1 MNEKT
6 LPCQKCWSDSV
17 EVVDFLRTVGQ
28 RLFSTWQC
36 MLQVPQRCPTW
47 PAPRR
52 LCFCFLQQHYR
63 PIHYSTAKNVAA
75 REKHPKCRV
84 AKDWSLNT
92 SFWIFDNAF
101 KCECRVEHH
110 WLLAF
115 DHLLVNCV
123 IEVSNLKCR
132 QVFVS
137 STITISQPVLARLQ
151 KKLCKFL
158 FVRTSSNFH
167 QFW

>member
-1 MNEKT
+1 M
-6 LPCQKCWSDSV
+6 S
-17 EVVDFLRTVGQ
+17 
-28 RLFSTWQC
+28 
-36 MLQVPQRCPTW
+36 
-47 PAPRR
+47 
-52 LCFCFLQQHYR
+52 
-63 PIHYSTAKNVAA
+63 AA
-75 REKHPKCRV
+75 REKHPKCTV

-101 KCECRVEHH
+101 KCEGRVEHH

-151 KKLCKFL
+151 KKLQISSCQNFVKFPPIL
-158 FVRTSSNFH
+158 VVFGRKMAKRLKLCQAHSISISPISHHQTTMLNANVPNNYTTLKVVICNKHSSDLIST
-167 QFW
+167 Q